1 RQLRSYFPPR
11 DRPISAARLRID
23 GRIAKG
29 GLVKRKGGS
38 SPAPPRLARR
48 RRQSQRLAAATR
60 PCSFARLMLAALG
73 AGPRPAL
80 GPVAL
85 KRGAKPSCG
94 CAKLRRMAASRRG
107 VVGAKARPPSALD
120 RRQRQKALQPGGS
133 GHAPSR
139 RRREAMKFPEISLAV
154 PGPKVHSRGTR

>member
-60 PCSFARLMLAALG
+60 PCSFSRLMLAALG

-80 GPVAL
+80 GSVAL
-85 KRGAKPSCG
+85 KRGQNRAVVALNCVVWRLRAEVLVAPRQDRLQRWTGANAKKRCNR
-94 CAKLRRMAASRRG
+94 AAAAMRRHGRG
-107 VVGAKARPPSALD
+107 
-120 RRQRQKALQPGGS
+120 
-133 GHAPSR
+133 H
-139 RRREAMKFPEISLAV
+139 EISGDQPCCPRSQGAL
-154 PGPKVHSRGTR
+154 